1 MAEGIIFGGHL
12 LDKDTFIKI
21 FEEWYNEKNQEF
33 YQDLVVLK
41 DEISQMYI
49 MELRESQSHPG
60 VWKNAMRRQSS
71 YNAKKIYER
80 WEQIQKK
87 YFGNNAVTLIAIT
100 KFGEKELT
108 WSQNIEEASVMT
120 EGGINVTKTQLNAA
134 VGSLD
139 KDLAAYAA
147 AQDIQSFFRK
157 HYGDMCNQLTDY
169 KMNNKDA
176 QLLHQTI
183 SSKSPLYQSR
193 HESFTGRSYGEI
205 IFASQ
210 GNAEGKQLDAFM
222 NHVAQYN
229 KELFGLMSASTVNGN
244 QLTNLEINDHGGF
257 SGIFSSP
264 QIVQPWLL
272 ASLNSAS
279 WLTGGDV
286 VVIDEFGAVIYNI
299 QIKSTLADSGKNF
312 ELALTRLENLIDR
325 LIKRMKKMHENPRLK
340 PRSLAN
346 MMYKSLK
353 TTSSNDV
360 TRSESF
366 METEAYN
373 TVRKNLN
380 LSPINIEFNI

>member
-21 FEEWYNEKNQEF
+21 FEEWYNEKNQKF

-49 MELRESQSHPG
+49 MEARESQSHPG

-71 YNAKKIYER
+71 YNAKKIYDR
-80 WEQIQKK
+80 WEQIQKN

-100 KFGEKELT
+100 KFGEKEWT

-147 AQDIQSFFRK
+147 AKDIQDFFRK
-157 HYGDMCNQLTDY
+157 HYGDMCNQLTGY
-169 KMNNKDA
+169 KMNNTDA
-176 QLLHQTI
+176 EILHRTI

-222 NHVAQYN
+222 NHIAQYN
-229 KELFGLMSASTVNGN
+229 KELFGLMSTSVVNGD
-244 QLTNLEINDHGGF
+244 QLTNIEVDDHDGF

-264 QIVQPWLL
+264 QKVQPWLL

-286 VVIDEFGAVIYNI
+286 VVIDKSGAVIYNI
-299 QIKSTLADSGKNF
+299 QIKSTMADSGKNF
-312 ELALTRLENLIDR
+312 ELALTRLESLIDR
-325 LIKRMKKMHENPRLK
+325 LIKRMEKMHENPKLK
-340 PRSLAN
+340 PRTLAN

-360 TRSESF
+360 ARSKSF

-380 LSPINIEFNI
+380 LSPINIKFNI